1 MYNAFLLF
9 MYGQTFQLH
18 ENDRE
23 DHARRLGLTLSK
35 FDQYVRSSNTAY
47 DIIKE
52 LGPFY
57 GREDSNEPTFRIT
70 AEPVRL
76 PKGSREILTQLGQD
90 LLLLGRSLP
99 NLPENYKAILG
110 NDLIY
115 SVPLTWRIDTIITE
129 DGKLKVNEIEGQ
141 DGASALMMAEQRAYN
156 LQKFTE
162 STAAK
167 LISSLEQMYLKPING
182 VIKIAFIRVDILNN
196 PCSPNAERFINFM
209 STLSNGKVQLEHM
222 NEVDICSGELK
233 PDWSLYSGV
242 ISETSMSPQQLFS
255 YGVTPDQLLSSG
267 NYNTLVNK
275 GIFAILFDEKLKD
288 FWLENLGEE
297 VYARLKNTLIPS
309 SFINTREDLE
319 KARKEGKVVKVFWAG
334 TNTALIN
341 RSKGV
346 ALPHGDVE
354 QSSDERWEFLATL
367 LDQGVKLIA
376 QDFVKPALIKSFLR
390 KKGITLEP
398 VEWYNR
404 LCVKYVADGNP
415 NAKEIPSV
423 SLTAMEVTL
432 GPDVIPAGRKC
443 AFTAGAF

>member
-1 MYNAFLLF
+1 

-23 DHARRLGLTLSK
+23 DHAKRLGLTLSE
-35 FDQYVRSSNTAY
+35 FDRLVTSSNTAY
-47 DIIKE
+47 EIIKE

-57 GREDSNEPTFRIT
+57 GREDSIEPTFRIT
-70 AEPVRL
+70 AEPIRL
-76 PKGSREILTQLGQD
+76 PEGSRSQLTQLGND
-90 LLLLGRSLP
+90 LLLLGRALK
-99 NLPENYKAILG
+99 NLPTEYRAILG
-110 NDLIY
+110 EDLIY

-141 DGASALMMAEQRAYN
+141 DGASALMMAEQRAYH

-167 LISSLEQMYLKPING
+167 LISALEQMSLKPING

-196 PCSPNAERFINFM
+196 PCSPNAERFVNFV

-233 PDWSLYSGV
+233 PDWSSYSGV

-255 YGVTPDQLLSSG
+255 YGVTPEQLLAAG
-267 NYNTLVNK
+267 NYNALVNK
-275 GIFAILFDEKLKD
+275 GLFAILFENELEEFWIENLTQDVYLRLKD
-288 FWLENLGEE
+288 S
-297 VYARLKNTLIPS
+297 LIPS
-309 SFINTREDLE
+309 SFIKTREDLE
-319 KARKEGKVVKVFWAG
+319 KAREEGKVVKVFWAG

-354 QSSDERWEFLATL
+354 QSSDERWDFLATL

-376 QDFVKPALIKSFLR
+376 QDFVKPALIKTFLR

-404 LCVKYVADGNP
+404 LCVKYVPEGNP
-415 NAKEIPSV
+415 NSEEVPSV
-423 SLTAMEVTL
+423 ALTAMEVTL

>member
-1 MYNAFLLF
+1 
-9 MYGQTFQLH
+9 MYGQTIQLH

-23 DHARRLGLTLSK
+23 DHAKRLGLTLSE
-35 FDQYVRSSNTAY
+35 FDRLVTSSNTAY
-47 DIIKE
+47 EIIKE

-57 GREDSNEPTFRIT
+57 GREDSIDPTFRIT
-70 AEPVRL
+70 AKPIRL
-76 PKGSREILTQLGQD
+76 PEGSKSQLTQLGND
-90 LLLLGRSLP
+90 LLLLGRSLKD
-99 NLPENYKAILG
+99 LPSEYRATLG
-110 NDLIY
+110 EDLIY
-115 SVPLTWRIDTIITE
+115 SVPLTWRIDMIITE

-156 LQKFTE
+156 LQRFTE

-167 LISSLEQMYLKPING
+167 LISSLEQMSLKPVNG

-196 PCSPNAERFINFM
+196 PCSPNAERFVNFV

-233 PDWSLYSGV
+233 PDWSSYSGV
-242 ISETSMSPQQLFS
+242 ISETSISPQQLFS
-255 YGVTPDQLLSSG
+255 YGVTPEQLLAAG
-267 NYNTLVNK
+267 NYNALVNK
-275 GIFAILFDEKLKD
+275 GLFAILFDEALEDFWVDTLTKEVYLRLKD
-288 FWLENLGEE
+288 S
-297 VYARLKNTLIPS
+297 LIPS
-309 SFINTREDLE
+309 SFIKSREDLE
-319 KARKEGKVVKVFWAG
+319 KAREEGKVVKVFWAG

-376 QDFVKPALIKSFLR
+376 QDFVKPALIKTFLR

-404 LCVKYVADGNP
+404 LCVKYVPDGNP
-415 NAKEIPSV
+415 NSAEVPSV